1 MLINDANGAPAG
13 IARVELKLTLDG
25 AQVDAGLHEFRLDKD
40 DTDDVERRDVFFAE
54 RIDVHGGP
62 TTLPLLA
69 RGIILRIRRNED
81 RSGES
86 TLKLRGPE
94 GCMDPQLWHQRT
106 DAFGKAAKIEGDWA
120 NRHLVAASLD
130 SDAEAGRVDEVLAE
144 RPQQV
149 RRLLSDAQEA
159 LAAELLLGLDGLE
172 LLGPIHTWRWEKG
185 AGRLDAAVV
194 AELWEVDGRL
204 RFLELSTRVDK
215 KPVDA
220 QKRLMESVR
229 SRGLE
234 FDANAQTKANTV
246 LELLATTAAERR

>member
-1 MLINDANGAPAG
+1 MSVNDTDGVPHG
-13 IARVELKLTLDG
+13 VARVELKLTLDG
-25 AQVDAGLHEFRLDKD
+25 ARADAGLSEFNLEKE

-54 RIDVHGGP
+54 RIDAYGGP
-62 TTLPLLA
+62 TMLPLLA

-94 GCMDPQLWHQRT
+94 GCVDPQLWHQRT

-130 SDAEAGRVDEVLAE
+130 SDAEVGRVDEVLAE

-172 LLGPIHTWRWEKG
+172 LLGPIHTWRWKKG

-194 AELWEVDGRL
+194 AELWEVDGGL

-229 SRGLE
+229 SRSLE
-234 FDANAQTKANTV
+234 FDANAQTTNTV
-246 LELLATTAAERR
+246 LELLATTAAEGR